1 MCVFLICAFLLMS
14 VSTKDKLSQSRAEE
28 VRGGQKLTSYF
39 LLIVLWVH
47 MAELYNPMILISRHV
62 QLLSDAVHLLSIF
75 TRSIMLSQMRDSE
88 EENP

>member
-1 MCVFLICAFLLMS
+1 MS
-14 VSTKDKLSQSRAEE
+14 RGSEGRAKAHFILSPNC
-28 VRGGQKLTSYF
+28 
-39 LLIVLWVH
+39 VH

-88 EENP
+88 KENP